1 MRELTS
7 REILAFRRKVF
18 RFYKQH
24 GRKLPFRYLDDCY
37 AVTVS
42 ELMLQQTQVTRVV
55 PKYKDWVVRWSDWR
69 SLARATNKQL
79 LAAWSGLGYNRR
91 ALYLGEMANIIV
103 QDYDG
108 LMPND
113 PDQLL
118 ALPGIGRYTSRAI
131 LIFAHNKPLVAIDT
145 NIRRLLI
152 HEFNL
157 DPKTTM
163 RELER
168 FAERLLPRGRSREW
182 HYALMDYGSLKLPR
196 ILPDTPPIS
205 RQTRFEG
212 SARQIRGEIVRQLTI
227 KSRVKTT
234 TVANQLDRKV
244 AEVVKAARSLEKEEI
259 IALSGETLR
268 LRNS

>member
-1 MRELTS
+1 
-7 REILAFRRKVF
+7 
-18 RFYKQH
+18 
-24 GRKLPFRYLDDCY
+24 
-37 AVTVS
+37 
-42 ELMLQQTQVTRVV
+42 
-55 PKYKDWVVRWSDWR
+55 
-69 SLARATNKQL
+69 
-79 LAAWSGLGYNRR
+79 
-91 ALYLGEMANIIV
+91 
-103 QDYDG
+103 
-108 LMPND
+108 
-113 PDQLL
+113 
-118 ALPGIGRYTSRAI
+118 
-131 LIFAHNKPLVAIDT
+131 
-145 NIRRLLI
+145 LLI